1 MKKSIRWIAVILLIL
16 AFFFI
21 IVGFQ
26 SHASGSR
33 LEALETKYEKKLQE
47 KDKHIKELEAKL
59 AEYGEDYMLYA
70 DLYNECEFNLDSTMK
85 TLEETIKER
94 DALKKN

>member
-1 MKKSIRWIAVILLIL
+1 MKKSIRWIGVILLIL

-21 IVGFQ
+21 VVGFQ

-33 LEALETKYEKKLQE
+33 LEALETKYEEKLQA
-47 KDKHIKELEAKL
+47 KDKQIKELEEKL
-59 AEYGEDYMLYA
+59 AEYGEDYRLYS
-70 DLYNECEFNLDSTMK
+70 DLYNECEFNLDKTME
-85 TLEETIKER
+85 TLDKTIKER

>member
-26 SHASGSR
+26 SRASGSR
-33 LEALETKYEKKLQE
+33 LEALETKYEEKLQE
-47 KDKHIKELEAKL
+47 KDKHIKELEKKL